1 MSRPYEPTTGPD
13 GKRRWSFDVTGDG
26 RSLEAPAFPDDDGT
40 ADAGLAAALA
50 ARTAAR
56 GDRAAA
62 GQAYLAC
69 LDALTRAR
77 LLVPVVAVLGE
88 VGLAENG
95 LAVEKDSDMA
105 AVLLTGADGR
115 TALLSFSATATM
127 AAWDPEARP
136 VAVPARTAAEAAIAE
151 GASALVLDLA
161 GPHRLVVEGDDLSAL
176 ASGWTLARVG
186 EGQGATV
193 GWVRPT

>member
-1 MSRPYEPTTGPD
+1 MVDPYRPHVDAD
-13 GKRRWSFDVTGDG
+13 GKRTWSFPVQGDG
-26 RSLEAPAFPDDDGT
+26 RALEAPAFPDDDGS

-50 ARTAAR
+50 GRAASA

-62 GQAYLAC
+62 GEAYLAC

-88 VGLAENG
+88 VDVSPDGLR
-95 LAVEKDSDMA
+95 VEKDSDMA

-115 TALLSFSATATM
+115 TALLAFSSAATM
-127 AAWDPEARP
+127 AAWDAAARP
-136 VAVPARTAAEAAIAE
+136 VGVPARVAAEAALAE

-161 GPHRLVVEGDDLSAL
+161 GPHRLVVEGDDLGAL

-186 EGQGATV
+186 EGPSATV
-193 GWVRPT
+193 GWVRPA